1 MEPNLKNIEDKLN
14 STRAK
19 KLLDEIEALKN
30 KTEMNRAQGKE
41 AKDAA
46 NAALT
51 SAKDVDKVS
60 LTTTSSYILCK
71 YAVCWMYKH
80 RYFLKV
86 YSYLLERCCSCLYLA
101 PSKLTV
107 TCSIKSRLL
116 LYIYRILKKWKSSLK
131 N

>member
-1 MEPNLKNIEDKLN
+1 MN

-41 AKDAA
+41 AKDSA
-46 NAALT
+46 NAALA

-60 LTTTSSYILCK
+60 LTTTSTYVLSN

-80 RYFLKV
+80 SYCLKV
-86 YSYLLERCCSCLYLA
+86 YSQ
-101 PSKLTV
+101 
-107 TCSIKSRLL
+107 
-116 LYIYRILKKWKSSLK
+116 
-131 N
+131 